1 MTIYEEINNAIRE
14 QKSVVLCTIVETN
27 GSVPRHEGSKMLVYT
42 DGKTIGTVGGG
53 EVEAGTLQK
62 ALSAFK
68 DGKTRLLT
76 YKLNEDE
83 KESAGLCGG
92 TVKIY
97 VEPILQASQ
106 VVIVGA
112 GHVGRAVAHLAKWLN
127 FHVFVSDDRVELCD
141 PANVPE
147 ADAFLPIAMEEIPS
161 EININ
166 TNTYFVLVTRGSE
179 VDIKGL
185 PSLLKTDAGYI
196 GLIGSRKRW
205 AHTRKMLVK
214 EGVSEE
220 NIARIKTPIG
230 LSIGAETPQE
240 IAMSIM
246 TEIIGWR
253 NSEK

>member
-1 MTIYEEINNAIRE
+1 MAVYEEINNAIRE

-53 EVEAGTLQK
+53 EVEDRTHQE

-68 DGKTRLLT
+68 DGKTRFLT
-76 YKLNEDE
+76 YTLNEDE
-83 KESAGLCGG
+83 KENAGLCGG

-97 VEPILQASQ
+97 VEPILQAAQ

-112 GHVGRAVAHLAKWLN
+112 GHVGRAVAHLAKWLS
-127 FHVFVSDDRVELCD
+127 FRVFVSDDRFELCD
-141 PANVPE
+141 SELIPE
-147 ADAFLPIAMEEIPS
+147 ADAFLPIAMEEIPN
-161 EININ
+161 EIDID
-166 TNTYFVLVTRGSE
+166 TNTYFVLVTRGAE

-185 PSLLKTDAGYI
+185 PSLLETDAGYI
-196 GLIGSRKRW
+196 GLIGSCKRW
-205 AHTRKMLVK
+205 THTRKMLVK

-230 LSIGAETPQE
+230 LPIGGETPKE
-240 IAMSIM
+240 IALSIM
-246 TEIIGWR
+246 AEIIGWG